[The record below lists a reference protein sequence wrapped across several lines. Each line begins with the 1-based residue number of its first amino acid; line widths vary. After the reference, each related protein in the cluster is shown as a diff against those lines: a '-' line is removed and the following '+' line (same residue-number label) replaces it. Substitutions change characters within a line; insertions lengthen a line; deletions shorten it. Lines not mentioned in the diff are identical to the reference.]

1 MVCGSFSQCAHDDD
15 KDEDIPDVS
24 DPGDL
29 TRGVAANN
37 DPDTCDMV
45 SNRPIEPRCQIFNTY
60 GETLTTAQLL
70 ARYGFALDGNDND
83 VVSWE
88 LSELETPQ
96 NMDRDFFMWLVD
108 QVIRIWPRFT
118 GWRESHLVYQPT
130 TAFGA
135 GKLEGSVRHRPIL
148 CVNSDAKI
156 SHHLWIYCALLA
168 TANELGYLLEVDEM
182 LEFLDR
188 VATSQIYRET
198 NAGGSEEEGG
208 DAVHSMAKRTEQV
221 TSRVS
226 TDASE
231 DPVMEEVSP
240 GVVCVPGGGV
250 MRWLCRAIEGS

>member
-15 KDEDIPDVS
+15 KDEDIPAES
-24 DPGDL
+24 DAGDL
-29 TRGVAANN
+29 TRGTAAAANN

-45 SNRPIEPRCQIFNTY
+45 SNRAIEPRCQIYNTY
-60 GETLTTAQLL
+60 GESLTNAQLL

-96 NMDRDFFMWLVD
+96 NMDRDFFLWLVD

-118 GWRESHLVYQPT
+118 GWRESNLVYQPT

-135 GKLEGSVRHRPIL
+135 GKLEGSVRHRPTL

-188 VATSQIYRET
+188 VARRQIYREAS
-198 NAGGSEEEGG
+198 AGGSEEEEGE
-208 DAVHSMAKRTEQV
+208 DAVHWMGKKTEGA

-240 GVVCVPGGGV
+240 VVECVPGG
-250 MRWLCRAIEGS
+250 